1 MFKKLTRSEKSGLAC
16 KAFAKYADDD
26 SMIAVFEN
34 EKDRDSWVQDKDT
47 FFDRVA
53 ISFVDLFH
61 AADCK
66 LDVVMFEADELE
78 ENMMW
83 LRVPQKMVF
92 DGLLV

>member
-1 MFKKLTRSEKSGLAC
+1 MFRKLTKKQKSELAC

-34 EKDRDSWVQDKDT
+34 EKDRDSWVKDKDA
-47 FFDRVA
+47 FFERIA
-53 ISFVDLFH
+53 LSFVELFH

-66 LDVVMFEADELE
+66 LDVVMFEDDVLE

-83 LRVPQKMVF
+83 LRVPHKMYF
-92 DGLLV
+92 DGILM

>member
-1 MFKKLTRSEKSGLAC
+1 MFKRLTRQEKSQLAC

-34 EKDRDSWVQDKDT
+34 EKDRDSWVKDKDA
-47 FFDRVA
+47 FFERIA
-53 ISFVDLFH
+53 LSFVELFH

-66 LDVVMFEADELE
+66 LDVVMFEDDVLE

-83 LRVPQKMVF
+83 LRVPHKMYF
-92 DGLLV
+92 DGILM